1 MNKPKIITDIN
12 YFIENDLNFDI
23 RSDGSIDDEDIY
35 DGGEIKPFEMSDC
48 NLFNLKQEFLSLKS
62 SKKIK
67 AIFEIGICRNKFRSS
82 CFSYL
87 ENKDNDTYYFG
98 VDIEDKSFL
107 DNHAKNIYTIRNNSS
122 NIEEIM
128 NFINGFGVYEFDFI
142 FIDGDHTLNQ
152 VLYDW
157 RFTQFLSNNGV
168 VGLHDTNFHRG
179 PKIFVD
185 NLDTN
190 KFIIDKLCLDPSDW
204 GITFIRKI

>member
-1 MNKPKIITDIN
+1 MHKSKIITDIN

-23 RSDGSIDDEDIY
+23 RSDGNIDDEDIFH
-35 DGGEIKPFEMSDC
+35 GGDFKPFEMSDC
-48 NLFNLKQEFLSLKS
+48 NLLNLKQEFLSLKS

-67 AIFEIGICRNKFRSS
+67 AILEIGICRNKFRSS
-82 CFSYL
+82 CFCYF
-87 ENKDNDTYYFG
+87 ENKAPDTFYFG

-107 DNHAKNIYTIRNNSS
+107 DDPSKNIYTIRNNSS

-128 NFINGFGVYEFDFI
+128 NYINSLGIYEFDFI

-152 VLYDW
+152 VLKDW
-157 RFTQFLSNNGV
+157 RFTQFLSHNGV

-185 NLDTN
+185 NLNTN
-190 KFIIDKLCLDPSDW
+190 KFIVDKLCLEPSDW
-204 GITFIRKI
+204 GITFIRKL